1 MDEWSYTVSSLIHLF
16 TRLPVVGMTN
26 REPGFFFELPAAH
39 SLNESCRSST
49 ATCMGVSPSP
59 VKMQGNLYAP
69 LSTRVRPSFAEDS
82 LILFKI
88 PQHDQCLLIP
98 LACDTIGILRGIK
111 HPRAP
116 ILQA

>member
-1 MDEWSYTVSSLIHLF
+1 MSLQHSHLHGCF
-16 TRLPVVGMTN
+16 ALA
-26 REPGFFFELPAAH
+26 REDAGQ
-39 SLNESCRSST
+39 S
-49 ATCMGVSPSP
+49 V
-59 VKMQGNLYAP
+59 YAP